1 VEIFE
6 RLLPSYWWTDPG
18 TSIEGPLPVG
28 FAIVLG
34 LVFVASLVVWL
45 LAPRIAPENRVL
57 RRLIVRI
64 AKWALAM
71 SAVGLLLLLFR
82 WQIVPFFSKRL
93 WLILWS
99 AGVIGGVGYLGYYWR
114 RIYPLRLAAWA
125 DSERRR
131 RYLPRAGKS
140 GSRQQRRRSRRHR

>member
-6 RLLPSYWWTDPG
+6 RLSPSYWWTDPG
-18 TSIEGPLPVG
+18 TSVEGTVPVG
-28 FAIVLG
+28 FATVLG
-34 LVFVASLVVWL
+34 LAFVASLVVWL
-45 LAPRIAPENRVL
+45 LARRIAPENRVL
-57 RRLIVRI
+57 RRLIVRV

-93 WLILWS
+93 WLFLWF
-99 AGVIGGVGYLGYYWR
+99 AGVIAGIGYLGYYWR

-131 RYLPRAGKS
+131 RYLPRASQS
-140 GSRQQRRRSRRHR
+140 GSRHRRRSRRHH

>member
-6 RLLPSYWWTDPG
+6 RLSPSYWWTDPG
-18 TSIEGPLPVG
+18 TSVEGTVPVG
-28 FAIVLG
+28 FATVLG
-34 LVFVASLVVWL
+34 LAFVASLVVWL
-45 LAPRIAPENRVL
+45 LARRIAPENRVL
-57 RRLIVRI
+57 RRLIVRV

-93 WLILWS
+93 WLFLWF
-99 AGVIGGVGYLGYYWR
+99 AGVIAGIGYLGYYWR

-131 RYLPRAGKS
+131 RYLPRAGQS
-140 GSRQQRRRSRRHR
+140 GSRHRRRSRRHH